1 MTKSYSSLIFDEID
15 EPVILGGFELI
26 KGLKDNYLMVMS
38 RSRLSEAFNLGLLT
52 IVRGS
57 LIPID
62 SPSPSLYVPLLS
74 ALIALVFLKSPEPP
88 PYLLISKSLLDYP
101 YIPMR

>member
-26 KGLKDNYLMVMS
+26 KGLKDNYLMVIS

-57 LIPID
+57 LIPLLRRVRPCMFRYCPLS
-62 SPSPSLYVPLLS
+62 SPLFS
-74 ALIALVFLKSPEPP
+74 
-88 PYLLISKSLLDYP
+88 
-101 YIPMR
+101 